1 MKHKLVVAN
10 MYRSKNKFSY
20 FAFHQLMTR
29 LPDFDLEFHAIWDTE
44 RNEHDP
50 EWEDKFDELDVNIV
64 SYDRKFFR
72 DYCREYGCSE
82 DLVGR

>member
-29 LPDFDLEFHAIWDTE
+29 LSDFDLTFHAIWDTE
-44 RNEHDP
+44 RNENEHDL
-50 EWEDKFDELDVNIV
+50 E
-64 SYDRKFFR
+64 
-72 DYCREYGCSE
+72 
-82 DLVGR
+82 